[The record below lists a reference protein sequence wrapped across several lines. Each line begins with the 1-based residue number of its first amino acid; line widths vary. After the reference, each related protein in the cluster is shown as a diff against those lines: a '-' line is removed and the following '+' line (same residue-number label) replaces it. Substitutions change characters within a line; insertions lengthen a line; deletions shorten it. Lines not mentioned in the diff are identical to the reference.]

1 MFFHGVPSI
10 IQKLYPNRTW
20 RKEDSNGKVFL
31 TFDDGPVPGA
41 TDYALSQLAKRGM
54 KATFFMV
61 GENVKN
67 NPILA
72 REVIA
77 SGNQIGNH
85 TAHHLNGWKTETAKY
100 LKDFQDC
107 ELIFENVLQRP
118 SKLFRPPYGM
128 MTGSQAEKISE
139 SHQIIMWNALSGDY
153 DPNVSIQEILNNTRK
168 RTKSGAIVVFHDQ
181 QKTSTILP
189 KFLPQ
194 YLDFLIDR
202 GFETDL
208 L

>member
-10 IQKLYPNRTW
+10 VQRFYSKRTW

-31 TFDDGPVPGA
+31 TFDDGPVPGV
-41 TDYALSQLAKRGM
+41 TDFALSQLTKRGM

-67 NPILA
+67 FPNLA
-72 REVIA
+72 REVI
-77 SGNQIGNH
+77 SGGNQLGNH
-85 TAHHLNGWKTETAKY
+85 TTHHLNGWKTKTNKY
-100 LKDFQDC
+100 LNDFQGC
-107 ELIFENVLQRP
+107 ELIFENVLQRS

-128 MTGSQAEKISE
+128 ITGNQAKKISE
-139 SHQIIMWNALSGDY
+139 SHQIIMWNVLSGDY
-153 DPNVSIQEILNNTRK
+153 DSEVSIQEILNNTQK
-168 RTKSGAIVVFHDQ
+168 RSKSGSIIVFHDQ
-181 QKTSTILP
+181 QKTSSILP

-194 YLDFLIDR
+194 YLDFLIDQ

>member
-10 IQKLYPNRTW
+10 VQRFYSKRTW

-31 TFDDGPVPGA
+31 TFDDGPVPGV
-41 TDYALSQLAKRGM
+41 TDFALSQLTKRGM

-67 NPILA
+67 FPNLA
-72 REVIA
+72 REVI
-77 SGNQIGNH
+77 SGGNQLGNH
-85 TAHHLNGWKTETAKY
+85 TAHHLNGWKTKTNKY
-100 LKDFQDC
+100 LNDFQGC
-107 ELIFENVLQRP
+107 ELIFENVLQRS

-128 MTGSQAEKISE
+128 ITGNQAEKISE
-139 SHQIIMWNALSGDY
+139 SHQIIMWNVLSGDY
-153 DPNVSIQEILNNTRK
+153 DSEVSIQEILNNTQK
-168 RTKSGAIVVFHDQ
+168 RSKSGSIIVFHDQ
-181 QKTSTILP
+181 QKTNTILP

-194 YLDFLIDR
+194 YLDFLIDQ